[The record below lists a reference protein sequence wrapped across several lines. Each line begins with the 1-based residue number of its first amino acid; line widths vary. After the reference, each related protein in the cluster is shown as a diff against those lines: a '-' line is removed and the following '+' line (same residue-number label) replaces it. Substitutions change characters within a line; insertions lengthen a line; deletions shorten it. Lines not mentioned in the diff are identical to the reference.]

1 MAKVRQR
8 LSMAQA
14 ATDRKRGNGMVR
26 MHCIMLS
33 LTAFMLP
40 AFVGFPSPASA
51 DHPTI
56 RGPATA
62 WVWELRSLQGQR
74 IHRSAREVVTLR
86 LLPDHSVAG
95 TASCNSIGGQELT
108 WIASTDLRG
117 TFRRDSSQPT
127 IMTQAGCPNAAEV
140 AMAGR
145 FWTLMTSARAWV
157 IDRGYLVIRFGD
169 GTTALLK
176 PIGPAARRS
185 DDCRNADPNNLDCPR
200 AGHARG
206 AKPR

>member
-1 MAKVRQR
+1 M
-8 LSMAQA
+8 
-14 ATDRKRGNGMVR
+14 
-26 MHCIMLS
+26 
-33 LTAFMLP
+33 
-40 AFVGFPSPASA
+40 
-51 DHPTI
+51 

-62 WVWELRSLQGQR
+62 SVWALRSLQGRR
-74 IHRSAREVVTLR
+74 IYRSAREVVTLR

-95 TASCNSIGGQELT
+95 TASCNSIGGLELT
-108 WIASTDLRG
+108 WIASTYRRG

-145 FWTLMTSARAWV
+145 FWTLMTGARAWG
-157 IDRGYLVIRFGD
+157 IDRGDLVIRFGD

-176 PIGPAARRS
+176 PIELAAGRL
-185 DDCRNADPNNLDCPR
+185 DDCRNADQNNFDCPR

-206 AKPR
+206 AKPQ

>member
-1 MAKVRQR
+1 MRR
-8 LSMAQA
+8 
-14 ATDRKRGNGMVR
+14 
-26 MHCIMLS
+26 IMLG

-40 AFVGFPSPASA
+40 AFVGFASPASA
-51 DHPTI
+51 DHLTM
-56 RGPATA
+56 RGPATSS
-62 WVWELRSLQGQR
+62 VWALRSLQGRR

-145 FWTLMTSARAWV
+145 FWELMGSARVWA
-157 IDRGYLVIRFGD
+157 IDRGDLVIRFGD

-185 DDCRNADPNNLDCPR
+185 DDCRNADPNNFDCPR
-200 AGHARG
+200 RTRTGGKTPMTRRYPVLDRMDICVSQDRVKAEF
-206 AKPR
+206 